1 MRFKNVNLGRSEI
14 LGIKAASP
22 VPTVGVADF
31 DRWRRGLGY
40 LSMFAG
46 VAAIFTSQTSEA
58 AAKETE
64 RAIPPRIAKQAS
76 ELVSQLKK
84 GACSK
89 PELLRRQSEYRL
101 PGQKNEFNML
111 EILAGGDNCPGTTI
125 PNGTYTT
132 ASPFSDSGSTTG
144 ANNTVSGAQIS
155 PGVGCIEGYG
165 AYYSSALAPDHIYT
179 FTLSARGANPQ
190 ITVDGAGNYDVSTY
204 ILSNNG
210 TACPAGTG
218 TVATN
223 CLVGSDVNFDG
234 SPEIIDATKM
244 NSLPLNVPL
253 YLFVDSFYAGST
265 PGTVNNGAYT
275 VSIQDVTVGGVTPPS
290 NDAPVDI
297 NGDGKTDFVTV
308 RNTGGGTNGQITWY
322 KSFQDGQPTT
332 TTDWGIAS
340 DQFIPADFDGDGRDD
355 YAVFRP
361 GTVGRFYI
369 VQSTTSTMRIED
381 FGTTGDDATV
391 VGDYNGDGEDDIAVF
406 RVGPNPGDPATW
418 YYRPRSQPVFTQVAW
433 GQNGDTPAPG
443 DYDGDG
449 KYDFVVQR
457 ADSNGVN
464 GRFWVRTATGAQS
477 SQFFGLKDDSV
488 VPGDYDDDGK
498 TDFAVARNDGGS
510 IRWTFEPSGTA
521 GVTEVTDV
529 WGDATTDYIVQ
540 GDYDGDGR
548 TDYAVWRPGNPGT
561 FYIMT
566 VSRSISS
573 RIWGVTGDFPVAN
586 YNQH

>member
-1 MRFKNVNLGRSEI
+1 MRFTNVNLGRSDI
-14 LGIKAASP
+14 LGRKTLSP
-22 VPTVGVADF
+22 STNVGMADVAK
-31 DRWRRGLGY
+31 WRRNLGY
-40 LSMFAG
+40 LSIFAG
-46 VAAIFTSQTSEA
+46 VTAIISSQSGTA
-58 AAKETE
+58 
-64 RAIPPRIAKQAS
+64 IAKDADLPRTQSVPPHVAA
-76 ELVSQLKK
+76 LAKK
-84 GACSK
+84 IGSACSK

-101 PGQKNEFNML
+101 PSQKGEFNML
-111 EILAGGDNCPGTTI
+111 AVLTGGDNCPGTAI
-125 PNGTYTT
+125 PNGTYT
-132 ASPFSDSGSTTG
+132 AAAPFADSGTTAG
-144 ANNTVSGAQIS
+144 ANNTVGTARVDATN
-155 PGVGCIEGYG
+155 PCIEGY
-165 AYYSSALAPDHIYT
+165 AAFYSSALAPDHIYT
-179 FTLSARGANPQ
+179 FTLSARGANPR
-190 ITVDGAGNYDVSTY
+190 ITVDGAGTYDVSTY

-218 TVATN
+218 NVAQN
-223 CLVGSDVNFDG
+223 CLVGTDVNFDG
-234 SPEIIDATKM
+234 NPEIIDSVKM
-244 NSLPLNVPL
+244 NSLPLGVPL
-253 YLFVDSFYAGST
+253 YLFVDSFYAAATPST
-265 PGTVNNGAYT
+265 TNNGAYT
-275 VSIQDVTVGGVTPPS
+275 VSMQDVTVGSGPTPPS

-308 RNTGGGTNGQITWY
+308 RNTGGGTGGQITWY

-391 VGDYNGDGEDDIAVF
+391 VGDYNGDNEDDIAVF

-477 SQFFGLKDDSV
+477 SQFFGLKTDAV

-498 TDFAVARNDGGS
+498 TDFAVVRDDGGS

-529 WGDATTDYIVQ
+529 WGNSATDFVVQ

-548 TDYAVWRPGNPGT
+548 TDYAVWRPGSPGT

-573 RIWGVTGDFPVAN
+573 RVWGLTGDYPVAN

>member
-101 PGQKNEFNML
+101 PNQKGEFNML
-111 EILAGGDNCPGTTI
+111 EILAGGDNCPGVAV
-125 PNGTYTT
+125 PPGTYTA
-132 ASPFSDSGSTTG
+132 ASPFTDTGNTAG
-144 ANNTVSGAQIS
+144 ANSTVSTIPIACNG
-155 PGVGCIEGYG
+155 
-165 AYYSSALAPDHIYT
+165 YYSAVGGQDHIYS
-179 FTLSARGANPQ
+179 FTLSARGANPE
-190 ITVDGAGNYDVSTY
+190 IVVSTTSPTYDLSIY
-204 ILSNNG
+204 ILNG
-210 TACPAGTG
+210 STGAMCPAGTANS
-218 TVATN
+218 VTN
-223 CLVGSDVNFDG
+223 CLVGSDGTFFPD
-234 SPEIIDATKM
+234 PETLNAGQLNT
-244 NSLPLNVPL
+244 LPLNTPL
-253 YLFVDSFYAGST
+253 YFFVDSFYSGV
-265 PGTVNNGAYT
+265 GTNGGTGNGPYT
-275 VSIQDVTVGGVTPPS
+275 VRMQDVTVAGGVTPPS

-521 GVTEVTDV
+521 GVTEVTDL
-529 WGDATTDYIVQ
+529 WGDSATDYIVQ